1 MEYEAWERSVPSEM
15 QADPLWS
22 FRVYRTALYA
32 GVLGR
37 RDAAGLAK
45 QPELRDIAS
54 QISRASVSISAN
66 IAEGYSR
73 LGRKDRRKFYEYA
86 LGSARECRDWYFK
99 VTDELGESATASR
112 IALHTTLIRILLVLV
127 SRNRPE
133 KTT

>member
-1 MEYEAWERSVPSEM
+1 MEYDEWERSVPAEM

-32 GVLGR
+32 GVVGR
-37 RDAAGLAK
+37 RDATALARHADA
-45 QPELRDIAS
+45 RDIAD

-99 VTDELGESATASR
+99 VQEELGEQATASR
-112 IALHTTLIRILLVLV
+112 ITLHTTLIRILLVLV
-127 SRNRPE
+127 SRTRPA
-133 KTT
+133 K